1 MSTRKNHSN
10 GEKFKVI
17 FFFFQISKVRT
28 FSTTEV
34 DSFIWVIGARSLDT
48 RKGYL
53 YPKIFCFCFF
63 GNKVIK

>member
-17 FFFFQISKVRT
+17 FFFLFKFQKYIPSRQPKLN
-28 FSTTEV
+28 
-34 DSFIWVIGARSLDT
+34 SFIWVIGARSLDT

-53 YPKIFCFCFF
+53 YPKIFFF
-63 GNKVIK
+63 VFLEIR